1 MKLLATSESYLILSL
16 STLGLVVGHPA
27 RSPGRTL
34 LGTGIGNTL
43 GGLRRVNLDLLPV
56 PHLQGLG
63 KLVALAGI

>member
-1 MKLLATSESYLILSL
+1 MKLLATSESYPVLSLILSL
-16 STLGLVVGHPA
+16 VVGLPA

-43 GGLRRVNLDLLPV
+43 SGLRRVNLDLLPV
-56 PHLQGLG
+56 PDLQGLG